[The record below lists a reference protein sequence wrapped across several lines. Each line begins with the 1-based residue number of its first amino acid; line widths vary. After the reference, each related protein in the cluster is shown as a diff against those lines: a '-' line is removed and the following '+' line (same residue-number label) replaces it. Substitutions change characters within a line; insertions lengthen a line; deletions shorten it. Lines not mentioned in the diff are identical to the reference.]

1 MDTST
6 ASQEKS
12 ESGLENV
19 DFNYGFGDFNPDDV
33 EVEDTINVQFVVDVS
48 SSVRS
53 YVSELNAGFN
63 EFVSRMQ
70 KSHSAKKIFV
80 SVVVFN
86 HEIETISGY
95 QPIESVGNIDFGK
108 YVGGSTAL
116 FGGTKVALEN
126 AINYR
131 EGLENAGVNCKTLV
145 FVMTDGDDNCPAQ
158 GTAADVKKVIDDLL
172 TEERNFASFETMLF
186 GINKSEKATFE
197 SAAADMGIPN
207 VVTIDNTADEIKKM
221 INFISSSVSGASGS
235 QNAISVAN
243 F

>member
-1 MDTST
+1 METTSE
-6 ASQEKS
+6 SKS

-48 SSVRS
+48 SSVGG
-53 YVSELNAGFN
+53 YVSELNTGFN
-63 EFVSRMQ
+63 EFVARMQ
-70 KSHSAKKIFV
+70 GSHVADKVFI

-86 HEIETISGY
+86 STIETISGY
-95 QPIESVGNIDFGK
+95 QPIKSVGVIDFGK
-108 YVGGSTAL
+108 YVGGMTAL
-116 FGGTKVALEN
+116 YGGTKVALEN
-126 AINYR
+126 ALNYR

-145 FVMTDGDDNCPAQ
+145 FVMTDGDNNCA
-158 GTAADVKKVIDDLL
+158 GNASDVKTIIDDLL

-186 GINKSEKATFE
+186 GINKSEKDTFDQ
-197 SAAADMGIPN
+197 AAADMGIAN

-235 QNAISVAN
+235 GNAISVAN